1 MISVDTLYGI
11 IEDGLNSK
19 MGQVAI
25 ADKYGVGQ
33 TTVNRIFKLHDIRV
47 KVKIKQVFTFRMIF
61 NTLEG
66 FKYALCENGVI
77 VKQSKPFSDQKKAL
91 KSAKDM
97 CYYYNK
103 KANANSDL
111 FVDNEGGVDG

>member
-1 MISVDTLYGI
+1 M
-11 IEDGLNSK
+11 
-19 MGQVAI
+19 M
-25 ADKYGVGQ
+25 
-33 TTVNRIFKLHDIRV
+33 
-47 KVKIKQVFTFRMIF
+47 F

-111 FVDNEGGVDG
+111 HPEGKYLLDFHFNSYIM